1 MSRLCRLIAGS
12 ARAPLFLLCAL
23 VLATAVVPAALADD
37 PPPTTTA
44 PAPDPAPDPAPTP
57 KPKPKPAPHSQP
69 RPRPTPT
76 PTPTPTPSHS
86 SAPQPNVV
94 HAQKPIIKKP
104 VRKHVKPKKKAHRKK
119 VVARKQ
125 LVVPPI
131 TAPPQVSG
139 ASFGSSS
146 VLHPKSPAS
155 GGLASI
161 FIVIALSFA
170 IASLAVALI
179 PANRV
184 PWRPVAVFVSDRQVD
199 LTVAGFALL
208 VATAFTL
215 ILTGGL

>member
-1 MSRLCRLIAGS
+1 
-12 ARAPLFLLCAL
+12 
-23 VLATAVVPAALADD
+23 
-37 PPPTTTA
+37 
-44 PAPDPAPDPAPTP
+44 
-57 KPKPKPAPHSQP
+57 
-69 RPRPTPT
+69 
-76 PTPTPTPSHS
+76 
-86 SAPQPNVV
+86 V
-94 HAQKPIIKKP
+94 HVQKPVVKKP
-104 VRKHVKPKKKAHRKK
+104 VRKHVKPKKKAQ
-119 VVARKQ
+119 VVAKKAQ
-125 LVVPPI
+125 PVVPTII
-131 TAPPQVSG
+131 TPPQASG
-139 ASFGSSS
+139 ASTGSSNL
-146 VLHPKSPAS
+146 LHPKSPSS